1 MVFCLSVS
9 MLWGQDSLPA
19 ESQKGDVFIANNSFH
34 VVGNALVLGNI
45 KSIENK
51 EDAKNE
57 KQKQLLVQKKSNDN
71 IKIFKEKRAR
81 KVVALPIP
89 KFFLLP
95 IKSDNS
101 VSSKIQSQLVLVIS
115 TDSNSCQKGKS
126 VLAKF
131 KFNLQNYTFNEVLVC
146 NSDYSEGYKLGQ
158 HNQAVVARPP
168 PDIV

>member
-1 MVFCLSVS
+1 MHKRFSLENLVFLKFFSLLMVFCLSVS

-71 IKIFKEKRAR
+71 IKIFKFYR
-81 KVVALPIP
+81 
-89 KFFLLP
+89 
-95 IKSDNS
+95 IK
-101 VSSKIQSQLVLVIS
+101 
-115 TDSNSCQKGKS
+115 
-126 VLAKF
+126 
-131 KFNLQNYTFNEVLVC
+131 
-146 NSDYSEGYKLGQ
+146 GY
-158 HNQAVVARPP
+158 
-168 PDIV
+168 